1 MPYEILRRLKHS
13 SYSSTFMYL
22 IFLDAIHEIHAGNL
36 QIFFLSPLPS
46 TYHSS
51 VISPSLNAKSGQ
63 RHVKLPRINEVGQ
76 GSISSAHKPFKRNL
90 FTTNPNLIMSWQTSK
105 SYMSYLHIE
114 QYFHHWIS
122 NIRSTAS
129 WTQIPKRELPSQ
141 LWRPREL

>member
-51 VISPSLNAKSGQ
+51 VISPSLNAKPGQ

-90 FTTNPNLIMSWQTSK
+90 FTTNPNLIMSWQTFK
-105 SYMSYLHIE
+105 SYMSYLH
-114 QYFHHWIS
+114 WS
-122 NIRSTAS
+122 NTSITEFLSTAS
-129 WTQIPKRELPSQ
+129 WTQISKRELPSQ

>member
-1 MPYEILRRLKHS
+1 MSLTANTPLEPARRKLFMN
-13 SYSSTFMYL
+13 STYMMCWKQ
-22 IFLDAIHEIHAGNL
+22 ESNGNL

-51 VISPSLNAKSGQ
+51 VISPSLNAKPGQ